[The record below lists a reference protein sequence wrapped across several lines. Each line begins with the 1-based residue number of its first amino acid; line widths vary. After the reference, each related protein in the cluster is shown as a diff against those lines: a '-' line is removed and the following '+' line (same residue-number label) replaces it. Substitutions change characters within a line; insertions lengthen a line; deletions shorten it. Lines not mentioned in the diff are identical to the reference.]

1 MFEKANGLWR
11 VERTAG
17 LPQQSWEAISLL
29 RYNVA
34 AASDGV
40 EAERGSLAI
49 LDVRGDPLP
58 AFRLDLI

>member
-1 MFEKANGLWR
+1 MFEKANGLAWR
-11 VERTAG
+11 VERTGG

-40 EAERGSLAI
+40 EAERGPAI
-49 LDVRGDPLP
+49 RVPSQCFDEGRVV
-58 AFRLDLI
+58 